1 MGVVNNSYL
10 QGNFEIAD
18 LASLLGYNS
27 SRLGAVVANGDI
39 NKFARFKAVAYPS
52 GEPISEAQRRS
63 VAHGITIPD
72 VVTSSSITGA
82 AIMDAAANDWQYNRP
97 TGVDAAPYRMS
108 DFRNENAPT
117 TGMGYYKDAVPPI
130 QINYPKNGW
139 TYTRGATARNLV
151 IYADLDPDDSTIN
164 LQAEDFISQG
174 LNLNEWTLI
183 AYVDSPY
190 FNTKIFASDDTILN
204 GGEISGDTIV
214 ITIPSGSGSYAA
226 NVYICMYRFNSGRY
240 EFLPLPK
247 QGDYNPTQ
255 MKLTIRDDAEASG
268 GGIEGDV
275 FQNTSAS
282 YALDGSYHSLGDFT
296 DGGECKWALR
306 SSTGNL
312 FFCLQLTNKSGS
324 AATIQRNAFNL
335 ALEDDDYQPNYMY
348 NANKSAITSVTIAN
362 NDTVTIYLEFD
373 AVLANMSGWNQSTKN
388 SNWSFDLTRSGAYL
402 VGSDMYAFKG
412 SDGWVTR

>member
-1 MGVVNNSYL
+1 MAYNSGTIRPPVTMPDDVAAAL
-10 QGNFEIAD
+10 GIQGND
-18 LASLLGYNS
+18 LS
-27 SRLGAVVANGDI
+27 AVCQATSI
-39 NKFARFKAVAYPS
+39 NKFARYKPVKHPS
-52 GEPISEAQRRS
+52 VTPITEAQRRS
-63 VAHGITIPD
+63 VNHGIVIPD
-72 VVTSSSITGA
+72 VVTGSAISGA
-82 AIMDAAANDWQYNRP
+82 LIMDAAGNDWEYEHP
-97 TGVDAAPYRMS
+97 TGGANEKFRLS
-108 DFRNENAPT
+108 DFGKQGSNSI
-117 TGMGYYKDAVPPI
+117 GYNHYAVPPI
-130 QINYPKNGW
+130 QINYPRNGW
-139 TYTRGATARNLV
+139 TYTRGSTSRNLT

-174 LNLNEWTLI
+174 LDLNEWTLI

-190 FNTKIFASDDTILN
+190 FSTHLFAADDTILN
-204 GGEISGDTIV
+204 DGEISGDTIV
-214 ITIPSGSGSYAA
+214 ITIPSGSGSYSA

-247 QGDYNPTQ
+247 QGDYNPAQ

-275 FQNTSAS
+275 FQNTTAS
-282 YALDGSYHSLGDFT
+282 YALDGVYHSLGDFT

-335 ALEDDDYQPNYMY
+335 ALGEDDYQPNFMY
-348 NANKSAITSVTIAN
+348 NANKRAITSVTIAN
-362 NDTVTIYLEFD
+362 NDTVTIYLEYD
-373 AVLANMSGWNQSTKN
+373 AVLANMPGWYQSKKN

-402 VGSDMYAFKG
+402 VGSDMYAFYG
-412 SDGWVTR
+412 SDGWVAR